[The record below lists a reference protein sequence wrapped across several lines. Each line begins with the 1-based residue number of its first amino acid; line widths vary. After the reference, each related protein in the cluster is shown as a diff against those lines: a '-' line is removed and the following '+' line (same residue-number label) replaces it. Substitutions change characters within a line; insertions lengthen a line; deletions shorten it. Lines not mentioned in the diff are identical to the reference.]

1 MSTLQVN
8 NLQEYSVGAGVSI
21 ISNLNVSSGKTI
33 KINSNYPYAG
43 AFYKTDAYS
52 VGFTTTGTGTAQVK
66 AGTIVEV
73 AGQILNFSSATS
85 ITMPTLTAGTDYAI
99 YVGSDGV
106 LIADSNFSAPTGY
119 GTTNSR
125 QIGGFH
131 YAPGGN
137 ASAQAGGNTTP
148 QINSYSLWDLKWK
161 PAAGDP
167 RGMTLVAGAFWSDIY
182 LTGVDWYTN
191 GTSKYNVT
199 QADGSSPP
207 KIPASYGGNGSTAYA
222 NYDWWNATEVCIAV
236 GKRLPNYIEYIALA
250 YGTTEASSIGTDQV
264 STILNAT
271 YTSRWGVIQ
280 SSGVLYTWG
289 NEFGGPY
296 AGASWVA
303 TPLTRGSAYN
313 LPNAVRCGG
322 TWSIGS
328 LSGSRCSIWDGAPSV
343 SDGYIGSRAVC
354 DHLILV

>member
-1 MSTLQVN
+1 MTTLKVSN
-8 NLQEYSVGAGVSI
+8 IQEYTVSNDI
-21 ISNLNVSSGKTI
+21 NALSDLILPFGKSLNISSI
-33 KINSNYPYAG
+33 P
-43 AFYKTDAYS
+43 FYKGEFYKADTS
-52 VGFTTTGTGTAQVK
+52 TVVFTLTGIDKLQIK
-66 AGTIVEV
+66 AGTVVEV
-73 AGQILNFSSATS
+73 ANQLVSFNLATYV
-85 ITMPTLTAGTDYAI
+85 TMPTLTAGTDYAI

-119 GTTNSR
+119 NTSNSR
-125 QIGGFH
+125 KIGGFH

-199 QADGSSPP
+199 MADGASPP
-207 KIPASYGGNGSTAYA
+207 KIPSAFGGNGSTAYA
-222 NYDWWNATEVCIAV
+222 NYDWWSASEVCIAV
-236 GKRLPNYIEYIALA
+236 GKRLPNYREYSALA

-280 SSGVLYTWG
+280 ASGVLWTWG

-313 LPNAVRCGG
+313 LSNAVLFGG
-322 TWSIGS
+322 SWGYGS
-328 LSGSRCSIWDGAPSV
+328 YSGSRCSAWDVAPSG
-343 SDGYIGSRAVC
+343 SASSFGSRAVC

>member
-1 MSTLQVN
+1 MTTLKVN
-8 NLQEYSVGAGVSI
+8 NIQEYTVSNDI
-21 ISNLNVSSGKTI
+21 NVLSDLILPYGSSFN
-33 KINSNYPYAG
+33 INSIP
-43 AFYKTDAYS
+43 FYKGEFYKVDNSS
-52 VGFTTTGTGTAQVK
+52 VGFTLTGIDTIQIK
-66 AGTIVEV
+66 AGTVVEV
-73 AGQILNFSSATS
+73 ANQLIVFNLATYV
-85 ITMPTLTAGTDYAI
+85 TMPTLTAGTDYAI
-99 YVGSDGV
+99 YVCSNGV

-125 QIGGFH
+125 KIGGFH

-137 ASAQAGGNTTP
+137 ATANSGGSTTP
-148 QINSYSLWDLKWK
+148 QINPYSLWDIKFR
-161 PAAGDP
+161 PTCIDP
-167 RGMTLVAGAFWSDIY
+167 RGMTLVNGSFWSDIY

-199 QADGSSPP
+199 QADGGSPP
-207 KIPASYGGNGSTAYA
+207 KIPFGYGGNGSTAYA
-222 NYDWWNATEVCIAV
+222 NYNWWNATEVVTSV
-236 GKRLPNYIEYIALA
+236 GKRLPNYNEYSALA
-250 YGTTEASSIGTDQV
+250 YGTTEASSIGSDQA

-280 SSGVLYTWG
+280 ASGVLWTWG

-313 LPNAVRCGG
+313 LSNAVLFGG
-322 TWSIGS
+322 SWGDGS
-328 LSGSRCSIWDGAPSV
+328 SSGSRCSSWFLAPSN
-343 SDGYIGSRAVC
+343 SIGAFGSRAVC

>member
-1 MSTLQVN
+1 MSTLQIN
-8 NLQEYSVGAGVSI
+8 NLQEYTVGAGVSI
-21 ISNLNVSSGKTI
+21 ISNLNVSSGKTL

-43 AFYKTDAYS
+43 AFYKADAYS
-52 VGFTTTGTGTAQVK
+52 VGFSTTGAGTAQIK
-66 AGTIVEV
+66 AGTVVEV
-73 AGQILNFSSATS
+73 AGQILNFSSATT

-99 YVGSDGV
+99 YVTTSGAV
-106 LIADSNFSAPTGY
+106 VADSNFSAPTGY

-125 QIGGFH
+125 KIGGFH

-137 ASAQAGGNTTP
+137 AAAQAGGNTTP
-148 QINSYSLWDLKWK
+148 QINPYSFWDLKWK
-161 PAAGDP
+161 PVASDP
-167 RGMTLVAGAFWSDIY
+167 RGMTLVNGAFWSDIY

-207 KIPASYGGNGSTAYA
+207 KIPFGYGGNGSSAYA
-222 NYDWWNATEVCIAV
+222 DYNWWNATEVVTSV
-236 GKRLPNYIEYIALA
+236 GKRLPNYNEFSALA

-271 YTSRWGVIQ
+271 LTSRWGVIQ
-280 SSGVLYTWG
+280 ASGVLYTWG

-313 LPNAVRCGG
+313 LSNAVLFGG
-322 TWSIGS
+322 DWSGGS
-328 LSGSRCSIWDGAPSV
+328 VAGSRCSSWSLAPAQSGV
-343 SDGYIGSRAVC
+343 SIGSRAVC

>member
-1 MSTLQVN
+1 MTTLKVSN
-8 NLQEYSVGAGVSI
+8 IQEYTVSNDI
-21 ISNLNVSSGKTI
+21 NTLSDLILPFGKSLNISSI
-33 KINSNYPYAG
+33 P
-43 AFYKTDAYS
+43 FYKGEFYKADTS
-52 VGFTTTGTGTAQVK
+52 TVVFTLTGINKLQIK
-66 AGTIVEV
+66 AGTVVEV
-73 AGQILNFSSATS
+73 ANQLVSFNLATYV
-85 ITMPTLTAGTDYAI
+85 TMPTLTAGTDYAI

-125 QIGGFH
+125 KIGGFH

-137 ASAQAGGNTTP
+137 ASGTSGGDTTP
-148 QINSYSLWDLKWK
+148 QINVYSLWDIKFR
-161 PAAGDP
+161 PTCIDP

-222 NYDWWNATEVCIAV
+222 NYDWWNATEVVTSV
-236 GKRLPNYIEYIALA
+236 GKRLPNYNEFSALA
-250 YGTTEASSIGTDQV
+250 YGTTEASSVGTDQV

-280 SSGVLYTWG
+280 ASGVLWTWG

-303 TPLTRGSAYN
+303 TPLTRGSAFN
-313 LPNAVRCGG
+313 LPNAVRFGG
-322 TWSIGS
+322 DWSRGS
-328 LSGSRCSIWDGAPSV
+328 NSGSRCSIWTVAPSA
-343 SDGYIGSRAVC
+343 SSSTIGSRAVC